1 MDIIHNMDNMTEIYT
16 SKVTASGQV
25 SLPKSLRKRLGIGE
39 DIVILEPIGDAILL
53 RKVQSIQEEIFEYFE
68 KEAKAKGISK
78 DKVSEFLKKAG
89 PRLLKEMYGVEA

>member
-1 MDIIHNMDNMTEIYT
+1 MGIIHNMDNMTEIYV

-25 SLPKSLRKRLGIGE
+25 SLPKSLREGLGIGE
-39 DIVILEPIGDAILL
+39 DYVILEPIGDAILL
-53 RKVQSIQEEIFEYFE
+53 RKVQSMREEIFEYFE